1 MAGKHFRDDNTEQSY
16 TAEQNTRP
24 KAAQTPAP
32 DAYEDLYSYEEP
44 RGARRGTRRPTV
56 RTPEYIPVKKKKPS
70 KTVPITAVLCLLA
83 AAGILFYMLWD
94 LGIISMLLS
103 IVH

>member
-1 MAGKHFRDDNTEQSY
+1 MAGKHYRGGSTEQ
-16 TAEQNTRP
+16 TRTTERSTRSN
-24 KAAQTPAP
+24 AAQTPAP

-56 RTPEYIPVKKKKPS
+56 RTPEYIPTKKKKPS
-70 KTVPITAVLCLLA
+70 KAAPIAAVLCLLA

-103 IVH
+103 IAH